1 MGPRPF
7 GVTLVGILIVI
18 GGISAILSGLVGLF
32 TGDSLGLGIVALI
45 VLLVV
50 GLIYLAVAKG
60 IFAGSGGARMIVGI
74 VTVVSIIG
82 GFFALFG
89 NPLGGIL
96 QIVWGLIILALLY
109 SGKAK
114 AFFA

>member
-18 GGISAILSGLVGLF
+18 GGIGAILSGLLGLF
-32 TGDSLGLGIVALI
+32 NGDSLGLGLVALV
-45 VLLVV
+45 VLFVV

-60 IFAGSGGARMIVGI
+60 IFNGSGGARMIVGI
-74 VTVVSIIG
+74 VTVISIIG
-82 GFFALFG
+82 GFFAMFG
-89 NPLGGIL
+89 NLASGIV
-96 QIVWGLIILALLY
+96 QIVWGLIVLALLY